1 MEHTEVD
8 FNNPTWLAAM
18 QLCEEDETP
27 ERQAHKTTLSYF
39 KSLQKTLEG
48 GCSFEDEEGCQCGG
62 NPVVKPS
69 STTRGAF
76 VGCSDWKKGDPPT
89 HSGGHM
95 ARWVPAG
102 VDLDRLSKWLDS
114 GVDELQ
120 PAGNCVFIA
129 PKCTRELEC
138 KRHGGEFPD
147 LVRSGSG
154 ACPNAISD
162 ASGGGQVSSSF
173 TRKLRQK
180 ARATAHP
187 FGQDIL
193 GITDLYRR
201 AGSRHDYIRAILQK
215 PDYTAVILQTD
226 EQAAW
231 SGKLRYIQADSTFG
245 VVAPGSA
252 KEGVPAEVIRN
263 AGKRAFDWD
272 LLIIAGPH
280 M

>member
-1 MEHTEVD
+1 
-8 FNNPTWLAAM
+8 
-18 QLCEEDETP
+18 
-27 ERQAHKTTLSYF
+27 
-39 KSLQKTLEG
+39 
-48 GCSFEDEEGCQCGG
+48 
-62 NPVVKPS
+62 
-69 STTRGAF
+69 
-76 VGCSDWKKGDPPT
+76 
-89 HSGGHM
+89 
-95 ARWVPAG
+95 
-102 VDLDRLSKWLDS
+102 
-114 GVDELQ
+114 
-120 PAGNCVFIA
+120 
-129 PKCTRELEC
+129 
-138 KRHGGEFPD
+138 
-147 LVRSGSG
+147 
-154 ACPNAISD
+154 
-162 ASGGGQVSSSF
+162 
-173 TRKLRQK
+173 LRQK

-272 LLIIAGPH
+272 LLIIAYVLGVLFV
-280 M
+280 